1 MSDQEKLWASIARK
15 KSFTI
20 EHVIS
25 SRLAQLLC
33 NWLQIQP
40 QGCLIR
46 SKVHDLQLS
55 NLSNR
60 SRDVQRPSPILI
72 STQCP
77 PSSRPPKYSWTCAC
91 GLVVIT
97 SLHHQSPISPISPL
111 LFPVLWK
118 SFIIPVTIESVY
130 LMKDTSRD
138 LSRYSM
144 KPRDFFPRRQVVT
157 TRKPY
162 LPNFQCHLQLYNTI
176 QTKPFIDHQL
186 AQQINTNDP

>member
-1 MSDQEKLWASIARK
+1 MSDSW
-15 KSFTI
+15 
-20 EHVIS
+20 
-25 SRLAQLLC
+25 
-33 NWLQIQP
+33 
-40 QGCLIR
+40 
-46 SKVHDLQLS
+46 KVHDLQLS

-60 SRDVQRPSPILI
+60 SRDLLRPSPILM
-72 STQCP
+72 STSPP

-97 SLHHQSPISPISPL
+97 SLHHQSPPSPISPL

-118 SFIIPVTIESVY
+118 SFIIPVKIESVY
-130 LMKDTSRD
+130 LMEDTSWD

-144 KPRDFFPRRQVVT
+144 KQRNFFSEDKWRPRNVN
-157 TRKPY
+157 
-162 LPNFQCHLQLYNTI
+162 LLNFQSHLQVYNNI